1 MSKKFRSVQTQHASA
16 LETENNGKKSGKTPL
31 LKKASK
37 ALNRDYVTR
46 PEFRGIVQEEYK
58 QVLQDHAKRL
68 AMVETQ
74 VQEEKQARVKL
85 HKDVIELAAH
95 IEEELNITQ
104 PQVAAAHKWLQ
115 SLDERCQGQHD
126 KVLQALKAQE
136 EDLNLREDKLH
147 QEAKVISKSLD
158 GEILERKAS
167 KNSELA
173 WILVGAVGALG
184 TSLEEALANVTSQVT
199 GKFGNSFTLIE
210 ALVCKNHFCEQKATD
225 TMKML
230 SDASYMRAVYSHG
243 IQTSPNVEAQVNLTS
258 LEMKLF
264 HHDEPFIE
272 DPWPPVSQL
281 TFEAAFARIR
291 SQMDVG
297 VQQVTF
303 RRPLHPC
310 VSEDLFQFELIPDIG
325 EPKILSV
332 GTSSGKLCVGFI
344 TEKVDRAMCPEPN
357 CYSELI
363 VLGVEVRK
371 QKEFLN
377 GDAFQRH
384 IEDTC
389 NKALESY
396 VRKEVMLLEVQ
407 RSSEEMCTPL
417 RKLIEQLKK
426 LKQLAEDC
434 KAKDGYIHQCLEN
447 AETRLQNKDENLSD
461 RINAVMDELPE
472 KATVVAVDDVRG
484 RLLYHVDLL
493 EGFHM
498 RLQKETTHKVEEVVT
513 RLSEF
518 QVILQDHEH
527 ALQHAAEEILHRGT
541 KYDIAVLTDRVDKC
555 ALKDKMEGDLKEV
568 REQLSWQSTKIES
581 MQFQNGLS
589 LQRSSTRRLGHSG
602 MKSRNL
608 SRSSSIASDAMG
620 MGKTLSMKL
629 TMTQASDMSVKFD
642 DADSKAED
650 GSSSPSKKAQLDRQG
665 SGHAMSLLL
674 ETDDAKDEAEE
685 VQADPLDLLT
695 GGDHLIEQQEQLQ
708 MLQEQLAEIQ
718 QASFMSGSTLTE
730 VVQQQL
736 EFLAQ
741 GVYCLGREQC
751 TNLLSHLHAVMHWII
766 HRQRPAEW
774 DPSALTTIA
783 LANASGEESAHSP
796 PTVTRQDSQLEK
808 GRSSLRRAKAASAS
822 QPKPTPERSNSPD
835 DFFTRRQFAMGGP
848 GWQQRSIP
856 ANGTYDDKRPK
867 TSGAVLGSL
876 HVSGGNAA
884 DGKRILVATPG
895 VADVANSEQ
904 VKAED
909 AVSLPPLTGEP
920 LNAAMAKYH
929 RVFLVIL
936 LLQVLHHDL
945 QLDFSKRV
953 RMPRRP
959 KSNPRARNRGAS
971 LLTVDEA
978 PERRSWRQKTP
989 GKSLR
994 VPADDTGCCEFRVKR
1009 HWRWQQMIEQ
1019 PLGVYEFCNS
1029 TGASRYHAV
1038 FATAPGEEE
1047 FLGCFKTPIDAAAAW
1062 DRRAREEGWPV
1073 LNYPRDGEEEPQTL
1087 LQDTFTLYRSKGFPY
1102 PPTDAAW
1109 RQQQLQELLTLNIS
1123 EVWRSDLLIH
1133 IEDFQRCP
1141 GDELC
1146 WSFHPHSFDV
1156 SKMGGVNKRT
1166 GAPIKKPSALD
1177 TFISNSGL
1185 MKSLRTCL
1193 ERCGD
1198 PTCSAETLRGECK
1211 FHDDS
1216 MIFQGGGSWIA
1227 NFPATV
1233 AAAIYQRFAPNGV
1246 VYDACAGWGGRLL
1259 GARLG
1264 GVRKYI
1270 ACEPSSKT
1278 FAGLQELKD
1287 LLSPEL
1293 EVDLHQCGS
1302 EDFDVEEEVDVAF
1315 TSPPYF
1321 NTEWYSNERS
1331 QSHVRFPTVEV
1342 WREGFLRPMLL
1353 KMVTALRPGGHLI
1366 LSVTTRR
1373 SHRRSGLDLEGD
1385 VHRIVE
1391 ELGLVQEPTLTMLKT
1406 GTDNGRPLFERS
1418 ERNLTDVNVRNVN
1431 KAECFMSHARQQ
1443 AARPF

>member
-1 MSKKFRSVQTQHASA
+1 MTIVTICLKQLAGSVGSIPQPLTALTALTSELKRLPCQQLSNDAKVHVMENQKEAEVSAKDRSPRRRQPQLDGTSAQMEKLIFGADDASASDFLKDLISSAGLRDAWSEMSKKFRSVQTQHAHLMS
-16 LETENNGKKSGKTPL
+16 L
-31 LKKASK
+31 ASRE

-158 GEILERKAS
+158 GEILERK
-167 KNSELA
+167 
-173 WILVGAVGALG
+173 
-184 TSLEEALANVTSQVT
+184 
-199 GKFGNSFTLIE
+199 
-210 ALVCKNHFCEQKATD
+210 
-225 TMKML
+225 
-230 SDASYMRAVYSHG
+230 
-243 IQTSPNVEAQVNLTS
+243 
-258 LEMKLF
+258 
-264 HHDEPFIE
+264 
-272 DPWPPVSQL
+272 
-281 TFEAAFARIR
+281 
-291 SQMDVG
+291 
-297 VQQVTF
+297 
-303 RRPLHPC
+303 
-310 VSEDLFQFELIPDIG
+310 
-325 EPKILSV
+325 
-332 GTSSGKLCVGFI
+332 
-344 TEKVDRAMCPEPN
+344 
-357 CYSELI
+357 

-407 RSSEEMCTPL
+407 RSSEEMCAPL

-426 LKQLAEDC
+426 ELKQLAEDC

-695 GGDHLIEQQEQLQ
+695 GGGPELQDHLIEQQEQLQ

-741 GVYCLGREQC
+741 GVYCLGRVALRPRRANWQEQC

-920 LNAAMAKYH
+920 L
-929 RVFLVIL
+929 
-936 LLQVLHHDL
+936 
-945 QLDFSKRV
+945 S
-953 RMPRRP
+953 
-959 KSNPRARNRGAS
+959 ARGF
-971 LLTVDEA
+971 
-978 PERRSWRQKTP
+978 K
-989 GKSLR
+989 GK
-994 VPADDTGCCEFRVKR
+994 
-1009 HWRWQQMIEQ
+1009 I
-1019 PLGVYEFCNS
+1019 
-1029 TGASRYHAV
+1029 
-1038 FATAPGEEE
+1038 
-1047 FLGCFKTPIDAAAAW
+1047 
-1062 DRRAREEGWPV
+1062 
-1073 LNYPRDGEEEPQTL
+1073 
-1087 LQDTFTLYRSKGFPY
+1087 
-1102 PPTDAAW
+1102 
-1109 RQQQLQELLTLNIS
+1109 
-1123 EVWRSDLLIH
+1123 
-1133 IEDFQRCP
+1133 
-1141 GDELC
+1141 
-1146 WSFHPHSFDV
+1146 
-1156 SKMGGVNKRT
+1156 
-1166 GAPIKKPSALD
+1166 
-1177 TFISNSGL
+1177 
-1185 MKSLRTCL
+1185 
-1193 ERCGD
+1193 
-1198 PTCSAETLRGECK
+1198 
-1211 FHDDS
+1211 
-1216 MIFQGGGSWIA
+1216 
-1227 NFPATV
+1227 
-1233 AAAIYQRFAPNGV
+1233 
-1246 VYDACAGWGGRLL
+1246 
-1259 GARLG
+1259 
-1264 GVRKYI
+1264 
-1270 ACEPSSKT
+1270 
-1278 FAGLQELKD
+1278 
-1287 LLSPEL
+1287 
-1293 EVDLHQCGS
+1293 
-1302 EDFDVEEEVDVAF
+1302 
-1315 TSPPYF
+1315 
-1321 NTEWYSNERS
+1321 
-1331 QSHVRFPTVEV
+1331 
-1342 WREGFLRPMLL
+1342 
-1353 KMVTALRPGGHLI
+1353 
-1366 LSVTTRR
+1366 
-1373 SHRRSGLDLEGD
+1373 
-1385 VHRIVE
+1385 
-1391 ELGLVQEPTLTMLKT
+1391 
-1406 GTDNGRPLFERS
+1406 
-1418 ERNLTDVNVRNVN
+1418 
-1431 KAECFMSHARQQ
+1431 
-1443 AARPF
+1443 